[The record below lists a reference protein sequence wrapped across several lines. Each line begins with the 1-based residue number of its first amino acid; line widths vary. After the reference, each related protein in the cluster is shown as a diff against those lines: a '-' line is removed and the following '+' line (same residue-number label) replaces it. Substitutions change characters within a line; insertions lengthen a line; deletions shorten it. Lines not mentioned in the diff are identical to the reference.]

1 MENLRVIDMESEDV
15 GEDQWHIKTDAEAE
29 WWIEVKEEDLV
40 EVRRF
45 QISLNNKIALL
56 KEQLDKVNK
65 EEKQIIANR
74 DFYLQEYFKTIGI
87 NELKK
92 TKTQAKYRLPSV
104 ELIEKYPKPDF
115 KRDEVK
121 LVQWFKDNDMKEFIK
136 TEIVVTPK
144 WGEFKEQTQTVGKQV
159 IHTETGLI
167 VEGVEVVEKD
177 PEFKVEVKF

>member
-1 MENLRVIDMESEDV
+1 MEDLRVVEEV
-15 GEDQWHIKTDAEAE
+15 EEQWHIKTDAEAE

-65 EEKQIIANR
+65 EEKSIIANR
-74 DFYLQEYFKTIGI
+74 DFYLQEYFKTKGVK
-87 NELKK
+87 ELQK

-104 ELIEKYPKPDF
+104 ELIEKYPNPEF
-115 KRDEVK
+115 KR
-121 LVQWFKDNDMKEFIK
+121 N
-136 TEIVVTPK
+136 EIELTNWLLANEMESFVETKVVVTPK
-144 WGEFKEQTQTVGKQV
+144 WGEFKKQTQTVGKQV

-167 VEGVEVVEKD
+167 VEGVEVVEKE